1 MAVNHDYYCTCGHE
15 LHDVVADT
23 APECTVCGLD
33 MNVHFGRVVGM
44 TNFNPHNPAM
54 YGKYHPGFGEVCESY
69 SHKQQLLKKYN
80 CIEAADSVGGSKTP
94 EYPEE
99 YQGPAHGPEGYTP
112 RAKSTKNLTE
122 FINNDSDLEELDKK
136 HGYN

>member
-15 LHDVVADT
+15 LHDVVADN
-23 APECTVCGLD
+23 APECVVCGLE

-44 TNFNPHNPAM
+44 TKFNPHNPAM

-69 SHKQQLLKKYN
+69 SHKQQLLKKYG
-80 CIEAADSVGGSKTP
+80 CIEAADSVGGSKAP

-99 YQGPAHGPEGYTP
+99 YQGPNHGPEGYAP
-112 RAKSTKNLTE
+112 RAKSTENLTE
-122 FINNDSDLEELDKK
+122 FIDDGSDLEGLDRK
-136 HGYN
+136 HGFN